1 MTAKE
6 DERTEEAEGDDK
18 TAGEEIQETGRKQVL
33 SRQKH
38 KDAEDEDVEA
48 KTAKEFSD
56 LMGRFDM
63 ENEEKKDVQPF
74 IALQASWESSIGKVT
89 ILGKITEDFGKPRR
103 FSAPT

>member
-6 DERTEEAEGDDK
+6 DEEKEEAEGDDK
-18 TAGEEIQETGRKQVL
+18 TACEEIQETGRKQAL
-33 SRQKH
+33 SRQKQ

-48 KTAKEFSD
+48 KKEKEFSY

-74 IALQASWESSIGKVT
+74 IALRASWESSIGKVT
-89 ILGKITEDFGKPRR
+89 ILGKITEDFGRPAQ